1 LTTETSPQRSIHEES
16 HEQRLQAWARA
27 EKKKYVP
34 GPGRSTAG
42 AAVTGHAK
50 KVHTGE
56 GSLRPGTMESV
67 ASKPREKAKMPSL
80 LSKVSDRR
88 DRFA

>member
-1 LTTETSPQRSIHEES
+1 MAKISPQKSIYEES

-27 EKKKYVP
+27 EKKKFVP

-50 KVHTGE
+50 KVHAGE
-56 GSLRPGTMESV
+56 GSLRPGAVEPV
-67 ASKPREKAKMPSL
+67 ASKPRQKAKMPSL
-80 LSKVSDRR
+80 LSKVSDRS